1 MEIESQASPD
11 DGVEGGGTS
20 TAKRRRIAVIAIHGV
35 ADQKLGDTCQTLAEL
50 LVARAPNGFAYEASA
65 RRDEILQVRVL
76 EPIQRAPAA
85 PDKLSTKFYQS
96 IGSDF
101 LRQGDLARGQR
112 RSLATPRAPL
122 TTGADFSDYTLAQ
135 AKEHGTPTDTY
146 AAPQIAMT
154 RRKGALA
161 EDVDIHE
168 MYWADLSRL
177 SGSVP
182 RILTELFTLL
192 FRLSSLGRDTVR
204 TQAAAAAFHDDPF
217 WRTQSFLQSSLDFAY
232 SRVLALLFLQ
242 LVMVALILVP
252 FGLLASDVVPLHH
265 AASLIAGSGAGLGY
279 FYRYRHAL
287 FALAIAAAVGVALWL
302 APGVWVVGGVWI
314 ALLSVLY
321 DWWMRVCDERFPA
334 VRAVG
339 WALWP
344 GAVLVVIACALRA
357 TSNDLA
363 MWVWGALGAL
373 EVMLGLIFAWWI
385 LAAPLMLAWLCVSAI
400 ASHRRGAGGGAAI
413 GIRAKSSVA
422 TGRVGLFVSLGFF
435 IMITMTAWALVTSG
449 IERAVEHVPYVPIL
463 FTPAPSLV
471 PGDAVAPGLATA
483 DRFLDERFVSSTS
496 GFSVIALLLFPLV
509 LYLVLM
515 LLPSV
520 LAEVGALVQR
530 ADRLG
535 RWLTGG
541 YRRLDLVVVGFV
553 TAGVAAAIAAAV
565 VLSTLFSGVDLV
577 PPRFGTYLKIFSELS
592 KDWLKYFVI
601 SAGTATVALTAAG
614 GVLSRYA
621 PWLRAPLDAAL
632 DVDNHFREFP
642 RRAIPRAR
650 IFSRYFALLQHVA
663 ARNYDRIVIVSH
675 SQGTVISADLLRYL
689 KERAAIAAATHDAE
703 VKQLWDSI
711 GSRIMLVTAGC
722 PLRQLYAARFPEMY
736 DWVLC
741 DHGHVLGPVAA
752 DVGVALWVNVYTTG
766 DYVGRWL
773 WSRETRAREYPV
785 SQIDETR
792 AGEAYTPTAIDAS
805 SWSALM
811 NGATEKDVS
820 VGAGA
825 HTHYFGSEE
834 AVMASIV
841 DALIG
846 E

>member
-11 DGVEGGGTS
+11 DGVEGGTLPL
-20 TAKRRRIAVIAIHGV
+20 KRRRIAVIAIHGV

-65 RRDEILQVRVL
+65 RRDEILQAKIL
-76 EPIQRAPAA
+76 EPIQRVPQA
-85 PDKLSTKFYQS
+85 DKLSTKFSQS

-101 LRQGDLARGQR
+101 LRQGNLAKGRR
-112 RSLATPRAPL
+112 RSLAAPRAPL

-146 AAPQIAMT
+146 AAPQISLT
-154 RRKGALA
+154 RRKGAHLD
-161 EDVDIHE
+161 DVDIHE

-192 FRLSSLGRDTVR
+192 FRLSTLGRDTVA

-217 WRTQSFLQSSLDFAY
+217 WRVVSYLQSRLDFAY

-265 AASLIAGSGAGLGY
+265 AASLIAGSAAGLGC
-279 FYRYRHAL
+279 FYWYRQLLLAL
-287 FALAIAAAVGVALWL
+287 VIAAAVGAALWL
-302 APGVWVVGGVWI
+302 APGVWVVGGVWVV
-314 ALLSVLY
+314 LLSVLY

-339 WALWP
+339 WVLWP
-344 GAVLVVIACALRA
+344 IAVVAVIVCALRG

-373 EVMLGLIFAWWI
+373 EVMLGLIFVWWI
-385 LAAPLMLAWLCVSAI
+385 VAAPFMLAWLCVSAV
-400 ASHRRGAGGGAAI
+400 ASHRRGAGNEAAT

-422 TGRVGLFVSLGFF
+422 TGRVGFFVSLGFF
-435 IMITMTAWALVTSG
+435 IMITMTAWALVTTG
-449 IERAVEHVPYVPIL
+449 VERAVEHVPYVPIL
-463 FTPAPSLV
+463 FVPAPSLI

-483 DRFLDERFVSSTS
+483 DRFLDERFISSTS
-496 GFSVIALLLFPLV
+496 GFSVISVLLFPLV

-520 LAEVGALVQR
+520 LAEVEVLLQQ

-553 TAGVAAAIAAAV
+553 TAGVGAAVAAAV
-565 VLSTLFSGVDLV
+565 VLSTLVTGIDLV
-577 PPRFGTYLKIFSELS
+577 PSWAAPYLKMFSELS

-642 RRAIPRAR
+642 RKAIPRAR

-663 ARNYDRIVIVSH
+663 AQNYDRVVIVSH
-675 SQGTVISADLLRYL
+675 SQGTVISTDLLRYL
-689 KERAAIAAATHDAE
+689 KERAAIAGKTRDEE
-703 VKQLWDSI
+703 VKKLWDLI
-711 GSRIMLVTAGC
+711 GSKIMLVTAGC

-741 DHGHVLGPVAA
+741 DHGNVLGPVAA
-752 DVGVALWVNVYTTG
+752 DVGVALWVNVYATG

-773 WSRETRAREYPV
+773 WTRETREREYPV

-792 AGEAYTPTAIDAS
+792 AGETYTPTAIDAS
-805 SWSALM
+805 SRRALM
-811 NGATEKDVS
+811 KGATEKDVS

-825 HTHYFGSEE
+825 HTHYFASEE